1 MSHLHLPL
9 SEELSNRLRRVAQC
23 TKQSSTTLAREAIN
37 LFLKDQ
43 EKKLLHQQIASYA
56 AACAGTKED
65 IDKELEAASI
75 SVLLSEKESQ

>member
-9 SEELSNRLRRVAQC
+9 SEELSNRLRCAAQR

-37 LFLKDQ
+37 LFLKDE
-43 EKKLLHQQIASYA
+43 EKKLLHQQIAAYA
-56 AACAGTKED
+56 TTYADTKED

-75 SVLLSEKESQ
+75 SALLSEKESQ